1 MEGGLVM
8 NGILELL
15 ALRESHEAIAELLE
29 IGVESVTNEARCAIA
44 MRYWLVSQ
52 TWRRCEE

>member
-1 MEGGLVM
+1 M

-29 IGVESVTNEARCAIA
+29 IGVESVTNEARGAIA